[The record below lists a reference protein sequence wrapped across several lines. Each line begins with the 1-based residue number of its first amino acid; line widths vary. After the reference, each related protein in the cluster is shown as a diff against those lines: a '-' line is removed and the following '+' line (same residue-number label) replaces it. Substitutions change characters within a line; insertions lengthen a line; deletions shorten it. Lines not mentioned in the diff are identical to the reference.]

1 MADKNARFLAD
12 EVFPIALG
20 GALGMM
26 DVARQRGCTLQTQ
39 AVKILPPRIV
49 EMLFRPADR
58 EQQITRLMD
67 IITVAFA
74 AVAELK
80 ALDRRK

>member
-1 MADKNARFLAD
+1 MPDQKTVDIISNEIFPLA
-12 EVFPIALG
+12 FG

-49 EMLFRPADR
+49 EMLFRPAER

-74 AVAELK
+74 AAAELK
-80 ALDRRK
+80 ALDR

>member
-1 MADKNARFLAD
+1 MADKTARFLAN

-20 GALGMM
+20 GALGIT
-26 DVARQRGCTLQTQ
+26 DVAKNQGQTLKDQ
-39 AVKILPPRIV
+39 AQKILPPEAV
-49 EMLFRPADR
+49 ELLFRPAER

-74 AVAELK
+74 AAAELK
-80 ALDRRK
+80 ALDR